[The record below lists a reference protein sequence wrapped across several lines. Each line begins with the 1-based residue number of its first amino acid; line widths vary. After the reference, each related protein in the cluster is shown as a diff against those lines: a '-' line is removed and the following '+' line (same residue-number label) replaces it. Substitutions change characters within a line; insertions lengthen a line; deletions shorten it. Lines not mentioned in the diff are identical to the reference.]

1 MPYLHPTV
9 TIFLRRNAIYVA
21 EKKPACALDETQPGG
36 PMAFACFLIQ
46 TGSGDDMPSS
56 SIADTNSPALRNA
69 SDQDVPSAFA
79 CSA

>member
-46 TGSGDDMPSS
+46 TGSGDDMH
-56 SIADTNSPALRNA
+56 
-69 SDQDVPSAFA
+69 
-79 CSA
+79 

>member
-1 MPYLHPTV
+1 ARFPWGQPTLRKPMPYLHPTV

-46 TGSGDDMPSS
+46 TGSGDDMH
-56 SIADTNSPALRNA
+56 
-69 SDQDVPSAFA
+69 
-79 CSA
+79 